1 MVDPGQ
7 YFHSGQGF
15 GLYDPF
21 FEHANCGVGFMASL
35 NGVKSH
41 AIVHKALEILAN
53 LEHRGACG
61 CDPNTGDGAGIQVQV
76 PHEFLTAVAAD
87 AGIKLPPAGEYA
99 VGNVFLPRD
108 KRQRRTI
115 EEMFERAIRE
125 EGQEFLGWRDV
136 PRDNAVLGDL
146 ARDVEP
152 VVRQVFIGRGG
163 LLQRAGQDE
172 EAAFER
178 KLYIIRKRM
187 ERAVRESDLSER
199 LYFYVCSLSARTL
212 VYKGLLLAPQI
223 ERYYPDLADE
233 SFKSGIALVHQR
245 YSTNT
250 FPTWD
255 LAHPFRFICHNG
267 EINTLRGNINWMHA
281 REGLF
286 KSPLFGDD
294 IAKILPICTPG
305 ASDSATL
312 DNVVE
317 LLYHTGRSLPH
328 CIAMLIPEA
337 WQNHRTMSDAKRA
350 FYEYHSC
357 LMEPWDGPASIAFTD
372 GKVIG
377 AVLDRNGLRPSR
389 YVVTKD
395 GYVIMA
401 SETGV
406 LDIDPANVEHK
417 GRLQPGRMFLVNTEE
432 ERIVPDDEI
441 KEGLAAR
448 KPYRMW
454 LNKHLVRLADLPE
467 PAAEPPSVDQFRAA
481 ESENG
486 RYGARPLQDNG
497 ARPPQNHEARP
508 LQDGGDGAV
517 QDGGSLAPE
526 TALESLRTQQ
536 RAFGYTIEDLKL
548 IMGPMAVAGEEPIGS
563 MGTDTPLAVLSD
575 KAPLLYNYFKQLF
588 AQVTN
593 PPLDAIREE
602 LVTST
607 IMNIGGAQDLFDE
620 TEWHCHLLRLEQP
633 ILTNAD
639 LARIRGLR
647 TGKFRSKTIPAL
659 FEVDGGG
666 EALRAGLER
675 LCESAARAVDE
686 GYGILIVSDRGIDHD
701 HAAIPALLA
710 CSAVHHHL
718 IREKKRTRCGLVIES
733 GEPRE
738 VHHFALLLGYGA
750 GAINPYLAFDTL
762 TELHRQGRLAGDVS
776 AEQARKNYIKA
787 INKGVIKVISKMG
800 ISTLHSY
807 RGSQIFEAVGLNQ
820 EVIDR
825 YFTWTPSRING
836 VGLDVIAE
844 ESKFRHRRGYPVR
857 PIPDSLELEVGGQY
871 QWRRRGEYHLTNP
884 LTVARLQQAVR
895 EANPKTFKEF
905 SRLIDEQNRQL
916 CTLRGLLEFKPSA
929 NPVPIE
935 EVEPAKEI
943 VKRFK
948 TGAMSFGSISF
959 EAHANLAIAMNRIG
973 GKSNTG
979 EGGEDPIRYRRFESE
994 DQRRAEI
1001 AKLSPIT
1008 AANMKEGDSL
1018 RSGIK
1023 QVASGRFGVTSEYLV
1038 SADELQI
1045 KMAQGAKPGE
1055 GGQLPGPKVDDWIGR
1070 VRHSTPGVGLI
1081 SPPPHH
1087 DIYSIEDLAQL
1098 IHDLKNANRHA
1109 RISVKLVAEVG
1120 VGTVAAGVAKG
1131 KADVVLI
1138 SGHDGG
1144 TGASPL
1150 TSIKHAGLPWEL
1162 GLAETHQVLVMNNLR
1177 SRIVVEVD
1185 GQLKTGRDVA
1195 IACLLGAEEFGFA
1208 TAPLIAS
1215 GCIMM
1220 RKCHLNT
1227 CPVGVATQDPELRKK
1242 FAGKPE
1248 HVVNFMFFVAEELRQ
1263 IMASLGFR
1271 TINEMVG
1278 RTDCLDVRAAVDHWK
1293 ARGLDLSKIL
1303 YKPEVPESIGTYCQK
1318 PQDHGLEK
1326 SLDMTV
1332 LLELARP
1339 ALERGERVYA
1349 ELPIRNIHRTVGTI
1363 TGSELTRRWGGGGL
1377 PEDTLHFKF
1386 NGSAGQSFAAFVP
1399 AGMTMEVEG
1408 DANDYFGKGLSGGKL
1423 IIYPPK
1429 TATFV
1434 PEENI
1439 IIGNVALYGATSGQ
1453 AFIRGVAGE
1462 RFCVRNSGALA
1473 VVEGVGDHG
1482 CEYMTGGRVVILG
1495 STGRNFAAGMSGGIA
1510 YVLDEIGDFGEFRCN
1525 RDMVELEELS
1535 DPAEIEQVRELIA
1548 RHVRYT
1554 DSAVGKRVLDKWDE
1568 YGPRFV
1574 KVMPIDYKRVLQEQA
1589 ERMARKAARRSDGEL
1604 LEVSRG

>member
-1 MVDPGQ
+1 VDPAQ
-7 YFHSGQGF
+7 VFHSGRGF
-15 GLYDPF
+15 GLYDPST
-21 FEHANCGVGFMASL
+21 ERANCGVGFIASL
-35 NGVKSH
+35 NGQRSH
-41 AIVHKALEILAN
+41 AIVHKALEVLVN

-61 CDPNTGDGAGIQVQV
+61 CDPNTGDGAGILIQL
-76 PHEFLTAVAAD
+76 PHDFFKNALSG
-87 AGIKLPPAGEYA
+87 AGFTLPPAGEYGA
-99 VGNVFLPRD
+99 GVVFLPRD
-108 KRQRRTI
+108 GAQRRRV
-115 EEMFERAIRE
+115 EETFERAVRE
-125 EGQEFLGWRDV
+125 EGQDFLGWRDV
-136 PRDNAVLGDL
+136 PRRSEVLGEK

-152 VVRQVFIGRGG
+152 VVRQVFIGRGRG
-163 LLQRAGQDE
+163 LQN

-178 KLYIIRKRM
+178 KLYVIRKRM
-187 ERAVRESDLSER
+187 ERAIRESDLPEKM
-199 LYFYVCSLSARTL
+199 YFYVCSLSSRTI

-233 SFKSGIALVHQR
+233 SLASGIALVHQR

-255 LAHPFRFICHNG
+255 LAHPFRFLCHNG

-286 KSPLFGDD
+286 ESPLFGEDM
-294 IAKILPICTPG
+294 AKILPISTPG

-312 DNVVE
+312 DNAVE

-337 WQNHRTMSDAKRA
+337 WQNHKTMSDAKRA

-372 GKVIG
+372 GHVIG

-389 YVVTKD
+389 YTVTKD

-406 LDIDPANVEHK
+406 LDIDPANVACK
-417 GRLQPGRMFLVNTEE
+417 GRLQPGRMFLVDTEQ
-432 ERIVPDDEI
+432 ERIVPDEEI

-454 LNKHLVRLADLPE
+454 LDKSLVRLANLPE
-467 PAAEPPSVDQFRAA
+467 PS
-481 ESENG
+481 
-486 RYGARPLQDNG
+486 
-497 ARPPQNHEARP
+497 RPPAHESRED
-508 LQDGGDGAV
+508 L
-517 QDGGSLAPE
+517 L
-526 TALESLRTQQ
+526 THQ
-536 RAFGYTIEDLKL
+536 RAFGYTVEDLRL
-548 IMGPMAVAGEEPIGS
+548 LMGPMAIDGEEPIGS

-607 IMNIGGAQDLFDE
+607 IMNIGPAEDLFDE
-620 TEWHCHLLRLEQP
+620 TEQHCRLLRLEQP
-633 ILTNAD
+633 ILSDND
-639 LARIRGLR
+639 LQKIREFRDSKL
-647 TGKFRSKTIPAL
+647 RSKTLPML
-659 FEVDGGG
+659 FEADGGG
-666 EALRAGLER
+666 EALRSAVEA
-675 LCESAARAVDE
+675 LCAAAVHAVEE
-686 GYGILIVSDRGIDHD
+686 GYSILILSDRGVDHD
-701 HAAIPALLA
+701 RAAIPALLA

-718 IREKKRTRCGLVIES
+718 IRERKRTKCGLVIES

-750 GAINPYLAFDTL
+750 GAVNPYLAFETL
-762 TELHRQGRLAGDVS
+762 HELLKEGRLADGLTP
-776 AEQARKNYIKA
+776 EQVRKNYIKA
-787 INKGVIKVISKMG
+787 VNKGVIKVISKMG

-825 YFTWTPSRING
+825 YFTWTPSRIAG
-836 VGLDVIAE
+836 VGLEVIAA
-844 ESKFRHRRGYPVR
+844 ESRFRHRRGYPDR
-857 PIPDSLELEVGGQY
+857 PVPDCLDLDVGGQY

-884 LTVARLQQAVR
+884 LTVAKLQQAVR
-895 EANPKTFKEF
+895 EASPKTFKEY
-905 SRLIDEQNRQL
+905 SRLIDEQNRRL
-916 CTLRGLLEFKPSA
+916 CTLRGLIEFRKSDA
-929 NPVPIE
+929 PVPLE
-935 EVEPAKEI
+935 EVEPASEI

-979 EGGEDPIRYRRFESE
+979 EGGEDPIRYRPFDSE
-994 DQRRAEI
+994 EQRRAEV
-1001 AKLSPIT
+1001 ARLSPIT
-1008 AANMKEGDSL
+1008 AANLRNGDSM
-1018 RSGIK
+1018 RSAIK

-1038 SADELQI
+1038 NADELQI

-1055 GGQLPGPKVDDWIGR
+1055 GGQLPGRKVDAWIGR

-1087 DIYSIEDLAQL
+1087 DIYSIEDLSQL
-1098 IHDLKNANRHA
+1098 IHDLKNANRQA

-1162 GLAETHQVLVMNNLR
+1162 GLAETHQVLVMNDLR
-1177 SRIVVEVD
+1177 SRIAVEVD

-1227 CPVGVATQDPELRKK
+1227 CPVGIATQDPELRRK

-1248 HVVNFMFFVAEELRQ
+1248 HVVNFMFFVAEELRE

-1278 RTDCLDVRAAVDHWK
+1278 RSDMLDVRAAIDHWK
-1293 ARGLDLSKIL
+1293 ARGLDLSRIL
-1303 YKPEVPESIGTYCQK
+1303 YKPEVPEHVGTYCRQ
-1318 PQDHGLEK
+1318 PQDHGIEK
-1326 SLDMTV
+1326 SLDVRV
-1332 LLELARP
+1332 LLELAKP
-1339 ALERGERVYA
+1339 ALERGEKVYH
-1349 ELPIRNIHRTVGTI
+1349 ELPIRNVHRTVGTI
-1363 TGSELTRRWGGGGL
+1363 TGSELTRRWGHEGL

-1399 AGMTMEVEG
+1399 RGMTLEVEG
-1408 DANDYFGKGLSGGKL
+1408 DANDYFAKGLSGGKV
-1423 IIYPPK
+1423 IIYPPR

-1434 PEENI
+1434 PEDNI
-1439 IIGNVALYGATSGQ
+1439 IIGNVALYGATGGE
-1453 AFIRGVAGE
+1453 AYIRGIAGE
-1462 RFCVRNSGALA
+1462 RFCVRNSGAVA

-1482 CEYMTGGRVVILG
+1482 CEYMTGGRAVILG
-1495 STGRNFAAGMSGGIA
+1495 HTGRNFAAGMSGGIA
-1510 YVLDEIGDFGEFRCN
+1510 YVLDEAGDFGEFRCN
-1525 RDMVELEELS
+1525 LEMVDLEELT
-1535 DPAEIEQVRELIA
+1535 DPEEIRLVQDLIA

-1554 DSAVGKRVLDKWDE
+1554 RSAVGERVLDTWDALL
-1568 YGPRFV
+1568 PRFV
-1574 KVMPIDYKRVLQEQA
+1574 KIMPRDYRRVLE
-1589 ERMARKAARRSDGEL
+1589 EAARRRAHEGAPHQAGVL
-1604 LEVSRG
+1604 AGVAHG